1 MEEETKQLL
10 DFMQG
15 TLFDGNL
22 RGKFVALLKNPAKE
36 KELIEWLEK
45 EGYTLTT
52 EEIRKLREINEQHE
66 AVRGPGKPL
75 PKY

>member
-1 MEEETKQLL
+1 MEDETKQLL

-22 RGKFVALLKNPAKE
+22 RGKFVALLKNPKKE
-36 KELIEWLEK
+36 DELIKWLK
-45 EGYTLTT
+45 GEGYELTT
-52 EEIRKLREINEQHE
+52 DQLNKLREINADHE

>member
-1 MEEETKQLL
+1 MEKETQQLL

-22 RGKFVALLKNPAKE
+22 RGKFVALLKNPNKE
-36 KELIEWLEK
+36 DELIKWLAQ
-45 EGYTLTT
+45 EGYTLTID
-52 EEIRKLREINEQHE
+52 EIRKLREINEQHE

>member
-22 RGKFVALLKNPAKE
+22 RGKFVALLKNPDKE
-36 KELIEWLEK
+36 DELIQWLK
-45 EGYTLTT
+45 KNDYVLTT
-52 EEIRKLREINEQHE
+52 DEIRKLREINEQHE